1 MAGILSNMKKSQ
13 IIKKDEKFVP
23 SIEISNFDY
32 SGFEEKEVKNLIE
45 LEKRANYSGNLLK
58 ENIMELGE
66 VFMEAQSIF
75 SAKGNGSFGAWYE
88 NLGFKKDFIYMCI
101 DRRKLALEYH
111 NEEVYQLTDKN
122 IKEIKKIKDPK
133 VVSEILA
140 SENIKEAIKTL
151 HEKTNVEEAVVVEDE
166 NKKAIEAKFLRLS
179 NIFKNNQYNEKQ
191 LKTIQELLDILS
203 EELNLIKNS

>member
-23 SIEISNFDY
+23 SVEVSGFDY
-32 SGFEEKEVKNLIE
+32 TGFEEKEIENLVE

-101 DRRKLALEYH
+101 DRRKLAIEYK

-133 VVSEILA
+133 VVGEILA

-151 HEKTNVEEAVVVEDE
+151 HEKSHVEEAVIVESK
-166 NKKAIEAKFLRLS
+166 NKKTVETKFLKLF
-179 NIFKNNQYNEKQ
+179 NIFKNNQYNKKE
-191 LKTIQELLDILS
+191 LKTIEDVLDILG
-203 EELNLIKNS
+203 EELNLVKKS

>member
-1 MAGILSNMKKSQ
+1 MAGILSNMKKTQ

-23 SIEISNFDY
+23 AIQTSNFDY
-32 SGFEEKEVKNLIE
+32 TGFEEQEIKNLVE

-66 VFMEAQSIF
+66 VFMEAQNIF

-101 DRRKLALEYH
+101 DRRKLALEYK

-133 VVSEILA
+133 IVGEILA

-151 HEKTNVEEAVVVEDE
+151 HEKTHVEEAVIVEDK
-166 NKKAIEAKFLRLS
+166 NKKAVETKFFKLFNS
-179 NIFKNNQYNEKQ
+179 FKNNQYNKKQ
-191 LKTIQELLDILS
+191 LKIIEDVLDILG
-203 EELNLIKNS
+203 EELSLIKKS

>member
-23 SIEISNFDY
+23 SIEVSGFDY
-32 SGFEEKEVKNLIE
+32 TGFEEKEIKNLVE

-75 SAKGNGSFGAWYE
+75 SAKGNGSFGIWYE

-101 DRRKLALEYH
+101 DRRKLAMEYK
-111 NEEVYQLTDKN
+111 NEEIYQLTDKN

-133 VVSEILA
+133 VVNEILA

-151 HEKTNVEEAVVVEDE
+151 HEKTHTEEVVVVNDK
-166 NKKAIEAKFLRLS
+166 NKKIVETKFLKLF
-179 NIFKNNQYNEKQ
+179 NNFKNNQYDKKQ
-191 LKTIQELLDILS
+191 LKIIEDVLDILG
-203 EELNLIKNS
+203 EELNIVKK